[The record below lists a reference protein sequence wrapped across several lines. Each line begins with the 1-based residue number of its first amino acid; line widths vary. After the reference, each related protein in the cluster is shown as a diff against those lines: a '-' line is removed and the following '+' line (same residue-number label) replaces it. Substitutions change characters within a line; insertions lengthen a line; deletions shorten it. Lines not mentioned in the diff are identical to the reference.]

1 MTLDEILKGID
12 ALSSEDKAKLF
23 EGKNKKLNEKDT
35 EISKL
40 KAKIGEYELKEKET
54 DFNKKVNN
62 ILGTLD
68 VKKDYLDTVKKL
80 SDINMDDDDKTIKE
94 KLSGIKKDDKYKM
107 LFEEKTSVN
116 TLFNNGLPKSETKK
130 DNDNSSTS
138 TTKDNISLYA

>member
-116 TLFNNGLPKSETKK
+116 TLFKNGLPKSETKK